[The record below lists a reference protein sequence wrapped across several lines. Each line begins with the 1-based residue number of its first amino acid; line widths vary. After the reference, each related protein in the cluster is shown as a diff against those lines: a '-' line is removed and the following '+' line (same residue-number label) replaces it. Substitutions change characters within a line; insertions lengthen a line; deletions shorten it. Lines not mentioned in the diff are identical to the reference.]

1 MTCGDRESEMRNVK
15 MSGNILREA
24 GYGWGQQRHNKHT
37 PAHIKGWS
45 FTNRAFDYS
54 IFNNVF
60 DRSAY
65 RMLHLVAEKDEYCPI
80 MRNNVYVQHLG
91 GMLGQYG
98 GNEAAEPHIIMFDE
112 RVEDSISNVLKDEG
126 AEIYVL
132 DSSEN

>member
-1 MTCGDRESEMRNVK
+1 
-15 MSGNILREA
+15 
-24 GYGWGQQRHNKHT
+24 
-37 PAHIKGWS
+37 
-45 FTNRAFDYS
+45 
-54 IFNNVF
+54 
-60 DRSAY
+60 
-65 RMLHLVAEKDEYCPI
+65 MLHLVAEKDEYCPI

-98 GNEAAEPHIIMFDE
+98 GNEAAEPPIIMFDE